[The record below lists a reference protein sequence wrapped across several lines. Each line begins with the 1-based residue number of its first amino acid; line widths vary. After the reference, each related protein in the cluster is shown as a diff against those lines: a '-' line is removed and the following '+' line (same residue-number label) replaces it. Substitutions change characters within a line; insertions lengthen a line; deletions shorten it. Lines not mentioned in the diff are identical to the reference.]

1 MSDNTT
7 QPVEKKTVADF
18 SDSDIFFIP
27 SYQRGYRWGE
37 VQVRQLAEDLLEAA
51 KAEEPKPYCL
61 QPLVVR
67 RGTEGWRVIDGQ
79 QRLTTLWLLL
89 YVLNDETPP
98 EWQLLYER
106 HGNGQE
112 LLDIPKSKPDGF
124 FIDRAIKTL
133 NETIKDD
140 KKARLLKYLN
150 SDNGP
155 FFLWY
160 EVPKGA
166 DEHEEHKVF
175 ARLNSGKIPLSNAE
189 LIKAE
194 LLSAITDTRERD
206 RYANAWDRMEQ
217 RLQDDDFWCFVNPEP
232 QATRFEATRIDFL
245 FELWY
250 RGQPNTS
257 TKADLEK
264 DPFAIYEKA
273 RKQISEDK
281 DWESFWEAI
290 TAIFNRLDMW
300 YADQRLYHLLGFLM
314 GQRKE
319 NPEVRFQRLVTLLE
333 VAKKEPRSEFDR
345 QVSAECRSLLLGDK
359 KSFDEMDLP
368 RYDGDWKARRQIEAI
383 LLAFNLAMTE
393 HAGLERTRF
402 PFGTY
407 RNTKWTLE
415 HIHAQQEEGSKELK
429 QDGDID
435 LHAFG
440 NMALLPHETNARFNN
455 ATFPAK
461 REWLRKWAD
470 PTKKKDSAFIAD
482 DLEALVQADPTK
494 KKDSAFIPFGTRMVF
509 CRLVGKESGDTWD
522 TDDQKLYT
530 QFVIDTLKNY
540 LKETK

>member
-37 VQVRQLAEDLLEAA
+37 VQVRQLAEDLLEG
-51 KAEEPKPYCL
+51 AEEGKPYCL

-67 RGTEGWRVIDGQ
+67 WDKDKNHWRVIDGQ
-79 QRLTTLWLLL
+79 QRLTTLWLLR

-124 FIDRAIKTL
+124 FIDQAIKTL

-160 EVPKGA
+160 EVEDA
-166 DEHEEHKVF
+166 AEHAVF

-194 LLSAITDTRERD
+194 LLSAITPRPSLERD
-206 RYANAWDRMEQ
+206 RYANTLDRMEQ
-217 RLQDDDFWCFVNPEP
+217 RLRDEDFWCFVNPEP
-232 QATRFEATRIDFL
+232 KATRFEATHIDFL

-250 RGQPNTS
+250 RSQPNTS
-257 TKADLEK
+257 TKEDLEK
-264 DPFAIYEKA
+264 DPFAIYEEA
-273 RKQISEDK
+273 RKQISK
-281 DWESFWEAI
+281 DCKSFWEAI

-314 GQRKE
+314 CQRKE

-345 QVSAECRSLLLGDK
+345 QVSAECRTLLLGDK

-368 RYDGDWKARRQIEAI
+368 RYDGDWKARKQIEAI

-402 PFGTY
+402 PFGAY

-455 ATFPAK
+455 ATFSAK

-470 PTKKKDSAFIAD
+470 PTKK
-482 DLEALVQADPTK
+482 E
-494 KKDSAFIPFGTRMVF
+494 DSAFIPFGTRMVF

-522 TDDQKLYT
+522 TKDQELYT

>member
-194 LLSAITDTRERD
+194 LLSAITSKRD
-206 RYANAWDRMEQ
+206 RYANALDRMEQ
-217 RLQDDDFWCFVNPEP
+217 RLRDEDFWCFVNPEP
-232 QATRFEATRIDFL
+232 KATRFSAARIDFL

-250 RGQPNTS
+250 RGQPKTS
-257 TKADLEK
+257 TKEDLEK

-273 RKQISEDK
+273 RKQISEDR
-281 DWESFWEAI
+281 ESFWEAI

-300 YADQRLYHLLGFLM
+300 YVDQRLYHLLGFLM
-314 GQRKE
+314 CQRKE

-345 QVSAECRSLLLGDK
+345 QVSAECRTLLLGDK
-359 KSFDEMDLP
+359 KSFDEMALP
-368 RYDGDWKARRQIEAI
+368 RYDGDWKARKQIEAI

>member
-51 KAEEPKPYCL
+51 KEGKPYCL

-67 RGTEGWRVIDGQ
+67 QSADGWRVIDGQ

-89 YVLNDETPP
+89 YVLNDEKTPP
-98 EWQLLYER
+98 PPKWKLRYER
-106 HGNGQE
+106 HGSEQE
-112 LLDIPKSKPDGF
+112 LLEIPTSKPDGF
-124 FIDRAIKTL
+124 FRDQAIETL
-133 NETIKDD
+133 RETIKTIKDD
-140 KKARLLKYLN
+140 DKKRLSDYLN
-150 SDNGP
+150 SAGGP

-160 EVPKGA
+160 EVPKDA
-166 DEHEEHKVF
+166 DEHEEHHEEHKVF

-245 FELWY
+245 FELWH
-250 RGQPNTS
+250 RRQPNTS

-273 RKQISEDK
+273 RKQISKDK
-281 DWESFWEAI
+281 KWESFWEAI

-319 NPEVRFQRLVTLLE
+319 NPEGRFQRLITLLE
-333 VAKKEPRSEFDR
+333 VAEKKPRSEFDR

-359 KSFDEMDLP
+359 ESFDEMDLP
-368 RYDGDWKARRQIEAI
+368 RYDGDWKARKQIEAI

-415 HIHAQQEEGSKELK
+415 HIHAQQEEKSKELK

-461 REWLRKWAD
+461 REWLREWAD
-470 PTKKKDSAFIAD
+470 PTKKEDC
-482 DLEALVQADPTK
+482 
-494 KKDSAFIPFGTRMVF
+494 AFIPFGTHMVF

-522 TDDQKLYT
+522 TKDQELYT
-530 QFVIDTLKNY
+530 QFVIDTLKDY

>member
-37 VQVRQLAEDLLEAA
+37 VQVRQLAEDLLEGAEA
-51 KAEEPKPYCL
+51 KKPYCL

-67 RGTEGWRVIDGQ
+67 WDKDKNHWRVIDGQ

-124 FIDRAIKTL
+124 FIDQAIKTL

-160 EVPKGA
+160 EVEDA
-166 DEHEEHKVF
+166 AEHAVF

-194 LLSAITDTRERD
+194 LLSAIPPHPSLKRD

-217 RLQDDDFWCFVNPEP
+217 RLWDEDFWCFVNPEP
-232 QATRFEATRIDFL
+232 KATRFEATRIDFL

-250 RGQPNTS
+250 RDQPKTS
-257 TKADLEK
+257 TKEDLEK

-273 RKQISEDK
+273 RKQISK
-281 DWESFWEAI
+281 DCKSFWEAI

-314 GQRKE
+314 CQRKE

-345 QVSAECRSLLLGDK
+345 QVSAECRTLLLGDK

-368 RYDGDWKARRQIEAI
+368 RYDGDWKARKQIEAI

-429 QDGDID
+429 QGGDID

-470 PTKKKDSAFIAD
+470 PTKTEDN
-482 DLEALVQADPTK
+482 
-494 KKDSAFIPFGTRMVF
+494 AFIPFGTRLVF

-522 TDDQKLYT
+522 KEDQELYT

>member
-7 QPVEKKTVADF
+7 KPVEKKTVADF
-18 SDSDIFFIP
+18 PDSDIFFIP

-37 VQVRQLAEDLLEAA
+37 VQVRQLAEDLLEGAEA
-51 KAEEPKPYCL
+51 KKPYCL

-67 RGTEGWRVIDGQ
+67 WDKDKNHWRVIDGQ
-79 QRLTTLWLLL
+79 QRLTTLWLLR
-89 YVLNDETPP
+89 YVLNDEKPP
-98 EWQLLYER
+98 PPPKWQLCYER
-106 HGNGQE
+106 HGKGQT
-112 LLDIPKSKPDGF
+112 LLGIPTSKPDKF
-124 FIDRAIKTL
+124 FIDQAIETLKKTIL
-133 NETIKDD
+133 SDSD
-140 KKARLLKYLN
+140 KKTRLSDYLK
-150 SDNGP
+150 SADGP

-160 EVPKGA
+160 KVEDA
-166 DEHEEHKVF
+166 NEHAVF

-206 RYANAWDRMEQ
+206 RCANAWDRMEQ
-217 RLQDDDFWCFVNPEP
+217 RLWDEDFWCFVNPEP

-245 FELWY
+245 FELWH
-250 RGQPNTS
+250 RRQPNTS
-257 TKADLEK
+257 TKADLGK

-273 RKQISEDK
+273 RKQISKDK
-281 DWESFWEAI
+281 DWKSFWEAI

-300 YADQRLYHLLGFLM
+300 QANQCLYHLLGFLM
-314 GQRKE
+314 CQRKE
-319 NPEVRFQRLVTLLE
+319 NPEVRFQRLGTLLE

-345 QVSAECRSLLLGDK
+345 QVSAACRSLLLGDK
-359 KSFDEMDLP
+359 ESFDEMDLP
-368 RYDGDWKARRQIEAI
+368 RYDGDWKARKQIEAI

-415 HIHAQQEEGSKELK
+415 HIHAQQEEKSKELK

-470 PTKKKDSAFIAD
+470 PTKKEDC
-482 DLEALVQADPTK
+482 
-494 KKDSAFIPFGTRMVF
+494 AFIPFGTRLVF
-509 CRLVGKESGDTWD
+509 CRLVGRESGDTWNNE
-522 TDDQKLYT
+522 DQELYT
-530 QFVIDTLKNY
+530 DFVVKTLKDY

>member
-1 MSDNTT
+1 MSDNTLET
-7 QPVEKKTVADF
+7 KTVAAL
-18 SDSDIFFIP
+18 SGLTFFIP

-51 KAEEPKPYCL
+51 EAKKPYCL
-61 QPLVVR
+61 QPLVVCQSA
-67 RGTEGWRVIDGQ
+67 EEKVWRVIDGQ

-89 YVLNDETPP
+89 DVLKKDHK
-98 EWQLLYER
+98 WQLRYER
-106 HGNGQE
+106 HKDVQKPS
-112 LLDIPKSKPDGF
+112 DISPSKPDRF
-124 FIDRAIKTL
+124 FINQAKEELEKT
-133 NETIKDD
+133 IPSD
-140 KKARLLKYLN
+140 KKTQLSDYLN
-150 SDNGP
+150 SA

-160 EVPKGA
+160 EVPKDA
-166 DEHEEHKVF
+166 DEHEEHKEYEVF

-415 HIHAQQEEGSKELK
+415 HIHAQQEEGGKELK
-429 QDGDID
+429 QDGKIDLHAD

-455 ATFPAK
+455 DTFPAK
-461 REWLRKWAD
+461 REWLREWAD
-470 PTKKKDSAFIAD
+470 PTKKEDC
-482 DLEALVQADPTK
+482 
-494 KKDSAFIPFGTRMVF
+494 AFIPFGTHMVF

-522 TDDQKLYT
+522 TKDQELYT

>member
-18 SDSDIFFIP
+18 SDSDTFFIP

-37 VQVRQLAEDLLEAA
+37 VQVSQLAKDLLEAA
-51 KAEEPKPYCL
+51 KAEKPKPYCL

-67 RGTEGWRVIDGQ
+67 QSADGWRVIDGQ

-89 YVLNDETPP
+89 YVLNNKTAPK
-98 EWQLLYER
+98 WHLRYER

-124 FIDRAIKTL
+124 FIDQAIKTL

-194 LLSAITDTRERD
+194 LLSAITSKRD
-206 RYANAWDRMEQ
+206 RYANALDRMEQ
-217 RLQDDDFWCFVNPEP
+217 RLRDEDFWCFVNPEP
-232 QATRFEATRIDFL
+232 KATRFSAARIDFL

-250 RGQPNTS
+250 RGQLKTS
-257 TKADLEK
+257 TKEEYRGQPKTSTKEDLEK

-273 RKQISEDK
+273 RKQISEDR
-281 DWESFWEAI
+281 ESFWEAI

-314 GQRKE
+314 CQRKE

-345 QVSAECRSLLLGDK
+345 QVSAECRTLLLGDK
-359 KSFDEMDLP
+359 KSFDEMALP
-368 RYDGDWKARRQIEAI
+368 RYDGDWKARKQIEAI

-402 PFGTY
+402 PFGAY

-470 PTKKKDSAFIAD
+470 PTKKEDN
-482 DLEALVQADPTK
+482 
-494 KKDSAFIPFGTRMVF
+494 AFIPFGTRMVF
-509 CRLVGKESGDTWD
+509 CRLVGRESGDTWNNE
-522 TDDQKLYT
+522 DQELYT
-530 QFVIDTLKNY
+530 DFVVKTLKDY
-540 LKETK
+540 LKKTK